1 MKEIIWQEFIL
12 KYFFSTSI
20 LVGAKIDDIP
30 EETIKEPLKAYVNI
44 DPSGEKG
51 VFVVPTNLV
60 PKKILKTMTKKSIR
74 LMQHYIVC

>member
-51 VFVVPTNLV
+51 VFVVPTNLAEK
-60 PKKILKTMTKKSIR
+60 PMIWSDLAQITI
-74 LMQHYIVC
+74 

>member
-30 EETIKEPLKAYVNI
+30 EETIKGPLKAYVNI

-60 PKKILKTMTKKSIR
+60 PKKIVFSGTGALDNDYDDVR
-74 LMQHYIVC
+74 R

>member
-60 PKKILKTMTKKSIR
+60 AKKIVFSGTGALDNDYDDVR
-74 LMQHYIVC
+74 R

>member
-60 PKKILKTMTKKSIR
+60 PKKIVFSGTGALDNDYDDVR
-74 LMQHYIVC
+74 R